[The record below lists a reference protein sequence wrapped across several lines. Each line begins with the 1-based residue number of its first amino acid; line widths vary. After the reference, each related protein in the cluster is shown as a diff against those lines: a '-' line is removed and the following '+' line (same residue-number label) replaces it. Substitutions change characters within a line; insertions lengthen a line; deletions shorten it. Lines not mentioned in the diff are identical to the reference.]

1 MNRVIKARLRVGVT
15 VLPALAGIG
24 AALAFAAGG
33 SAADDGAVRLAMR
46 DGAIEL
52 ERTELAAG
60 RIVLDVVNE
69 GSTEHEVIVLKT
81 DEPADELPVGL
92 HGVSIALAG
101 ELVVGEDHVAN
112 GHSHQP
118 GRELG
123 LPPGE
128 ERRYQVDLEPGTY
141 VVYCQTANHYLG
153 GERTA
158 FAVR

>member
-1 MNRVIKARLRVGVT
+1 MNGAIKARLPMGVT
-15 VLPALAGIG
+15 VMLALAGIG

-33 SAADDGAVRLAMR
+33 SAADDGVVRVAMR

-60 RIVLDVVNE
+60 RVVLDVVNE
-69 GSTEHEVIVLKT
+69 GSAEHEVVVLET

-92 HGVSIALAG
+92 HGVSIAQAG
-101 ELVVGEDHVAN
+101 KLVVGEDHVAN
-112 GHSHQP
+112 GHRHQP
-118 GRELG
+118 GQELG

-128 ERRYQVDLEPGTY
+128 SRRYQVDLEPGSY
-141 VVYCQTANHYLG
+141 VVYCQTGSHYLA

-158 FAVR
+158 FTVR